1 MELEESQDG
10 VCIRTLVANISE
22 YSDWI
27 RAVSSLFDS
36 PCLGLYR
43 RKEIS
48 SIGSLDVEIFA
59 INDRVRIFRKPVNN
73 VNRFISCDWRRP
85 SSVLTEWSILVLVVL
100 VPS

>member
-1 MELEESQDG
+1 MELEESRDG
-10 VCIRTLVANISE
+10 GCIRTLVANISGC
-22 YSDWI
+22 SDCI

-48 SIGSLDVEIFA
+48 SIGSPDAEIFA
-59 INDRVRIFRKPVNN
+59 IKDRVRILENL
-73 VNRFISCDWRRP
+73 
-85 SSVLTEWSILVLVVL
+85 LTSLYHVIGDIL